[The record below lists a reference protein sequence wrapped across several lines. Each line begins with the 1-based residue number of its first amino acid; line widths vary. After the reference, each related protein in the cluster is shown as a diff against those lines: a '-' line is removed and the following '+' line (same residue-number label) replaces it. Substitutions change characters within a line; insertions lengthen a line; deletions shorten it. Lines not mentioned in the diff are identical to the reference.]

1 MTNILTAKELGKFL
15 RLSEGT
21 VNILAQKGE
30 IAGFKIQ
37 DTWHFDMDEVILRV
51 KKREIGNNG
60 VKEEGKTP

>member
-1 MTNILTAKELGKFL
+1 MTNIVTAKELGKFL

-30 IAGFKIQ
+30 IPGFKIQ

-51 KKREIGNNG
+51 KKRGIGNNG
-60 VKEEGKTP
+60 VKEEEQSP